1 MQLTTNWQ
9 SISSAGLITN
19 VSIALEGRYTSQS
32 TTGNYTD
39 TEFRIINYATN
50 SAQWRTTSGT
60 VNFTGAFTDSGS
72 SATYPNYVSNGTVL
86 LSISKRVYHNENG
99 TKSFTLGGH
108 VDAVLGGTKYNANPS
123 QTEVVL
129 PTIARYPIMTEAP
142 NFNDEEN
149 PTIKFTTSVQSGITV
164 DVYIQNA
171 DGSTSYVS
179 RSNISY
185 SSGTYTFTLTD
196 NERNTLR
203 SATPNSNT
211 MTVRLTLRTLLNGN
225 YYWSYLSRT
234 LTIVNAKP
242 TFSVAYQD
250 TNATT
255 LAITSNNQQIIQNQ
269 STLQIN
275 ISSASAKKGA
285 SLSSVSV
292 NVNGT
297 MTTDTISSSSKNINI
312 GTINLSDNA
321 TIPIT
326 ITDSRG
332 NSTTNNL
339 TITILPYELPS
350 AIVYLA
356 RKQNYYTET
365 NINVD
370 ATYSSLDGNN
380 TLTIQYRTKKTS
392 DVNYGSYAT
401 LTNNVTTTFNA
412 DNSYTWDVQVLLTD
426 AIGSTTYDFSLNI
439 GTPLFFIDKKK
450 RSLGFLGLPQHQ
462 SSLEVNGGLYY
473 KDFYGNMVNLSSTL
487 TGVKFLGFSG
497 RTNLTIY
504 TDNGYGLVFIVSSYY
519 VMMITLQNGTQ
530 TTNNVFGTPPTFT
543 YTWDGTSSLSIIG
556 FETWNHHI
564 AIGSDHIR
572 RIE

>member
-1 MQLTTNWQ
+1 MELTKTYQL
-9 SISSAGLITN
+9 ISSFNLTYGAIRTYAKYVGQNSVDNTTSYKVKQVYYCSVSGGYTAFDSATAVLDGTTKSYNSYTRMYFGESTIQEVDRVITHNADGSSPTKNIATSWTASFGGSGSTN
-19 VSIALEGRYTSQS
+19 VNIT
-32 TTGNYTD
+32 
-39 TEFRIINYATN
+39 F
-50 SAQWRTTSGT
+50 
-60 VNFTGAFTDSGS
+60 
-72 SATYPNYVSNGTVL
+72 PN
-86 LSISKRVYHNENG
+86 
-99 TKSFTLGGH
+99 
-108 VDAVLGGTKYNANPS
+108 
-123 QTEVVL
+123 
-129 PTIARYPIMTEAP
+129 IARYPVMTDAP
-142 NFNDEEN
+142 NFNDEQN
-149 PTIKFTTSVQSGITV
+149 PTISFTNQVASGISV
-164 DVYIQNA
+164 SAFIQSE
-171 DGSTSYVS
+171 DGSTNYVI
-179 RSNISY
+179 RDNIDV
-185 SSGTYTFTLTD
+185 SSGSYTFILGD
-196 NERNTLR
+196 GDRNTLR
-203 SATPNSNT
+203 AASPNSKTLN
-211 MTVRLTLRTLLNGN
+211 VRLTLRTLLNGS
-225 YYWSYLSRT
+225 YYWSYLNRT
-234 LTIVNAKP
+234 MSIVNGNP
-242 TFSVAYQD
+242 TFNVAYQD

-297 MTTDTISSSSKNINI
+297 ITTDTISSSSKNINI

-401 LTNNVTTTFNA
+401 LTNNVTTKFNA
-412 DNSYTWDVQVLLTD
+412 DNTYSWDIQVLLTD
-426 AIGSTTYDFSLNI
+426 AIGSTTYNLAIGI

-462 SSLEVNGGLYY
+462 GSLEVNGGLYY
-473 KDFYGNMVNLSSTL
+473 KDWFGNMTNLSSTL
-487 TGVKFLGFSG
+487 TGVKLLGFSS

-519 VMMITLQNGTQ
+519 VMMISLQKGTQ
-530 TTNNVFGTPPTFT
+530 TTTTVFGTPPTLT

-564 AIGSDHIR
+564 AIGSDNIS